1 MIEISQ
7 SKESHCRTNT
17 SVSEERNKFK
27 RAGLWESQ
35 FRIRVGKLAIWVR
48 SFEITQFTRSISS
61 IRTGKP
67 VLVMCIKAS
76 KDKHISRWVD
86 WENLIYVRW
95 NRIKDLCTKRRMILR
110 LNLRF
115 LNLVLQTWIT
125 LMSNR
130 FHHTSLNFSWF
141 LGYFP
146 CFSWCFLLFPILGL
160 TYSCLTSNI
169 ENGLFQKK
177 SKQGAKGLWHG
188 IFRGKDEENV
198 KIVGVNKK
206 R

>member
-35 FRIRVGKLAIWVR
+35 PRIWVGKLAIWVR

-67 VLVMCIKAS
+67 VLVMSIKAS
-76 KDKHISRWVD
+76 KDKHISRCVD

-95 NRIKDLCTKRRMILR
+95 NRIKDLSLGNSKIK
-110 LNLRF
+110 NLDLWKF
-115 LNLVLQTWIT
+115 Q
-125 LMSNR
+125 MS
-130 FHHTSLNFSWF
+130 FSWT
-141 LGYFP
+141 
-146 CFSWCFLLFPILGL
+146 LLTTPLE
-160 TYSCLTSNI
+160 TP
-169 ENGLFQKK
+169 LFFNCNWPLEFQ
-177 SKQGAKGLWHG
+177 
-188 IFRGKDEENV
+188 
-198 KIVGVNKK
+198 
-206 R
+206 

>member
-17 SVSEERNKFK
+17 SVSEEINKLK

-35 FRIRVGKLAIWVR
+35 SRIRVGKLAIWVR

-67 VLVMCIKAS
+67 VLVMCIK
-76 KDKHISRWVD
+76 DKRISRWVD
-86 WENLIYVRW
+86 WENLIYVGW
-95 NRIKDLCTKRRMILR
+95 NRIKDLCTKTRKV
-110 LNLRF
+110 LRF

-125 LMSNR
+125 WKSNR
-130 FHHTSLNFSWF
+130 FHHTSLNFSCF
-141 LGYFP
+141 LAYFP

-169 ENGLFQKK
+169 ENGLFQKN
-177 SKQGAKGLWHG
+177 SKLGAKGLWHG
-188 IFRGKDEENV
+188 ISWGKDEENV
-198 KIVGVNKK
+198 KILGVNKK

>member
-17 SVSEERNKFK
+17 SVSEEINKLK

-35 FRIRVGKLAIWVR
+35 SRIRVGKLAIWVR

-67 VLVMCIKAS
+67 VLVMCIK
-76 KDKHISRWVD
+76 DKRISRWVD
-86 WENLIYVRW
+86 WENLIYVGW
-95 NRIKDLCTKRRMILR
+95 NRIKDLCTKTRKV
-110 LNLRF
+110 LRF

-125 LMSNR
+125 WKSNR
-130 FHHTSLNFSWF
+130 FHHTSLNFSCF
-141 LGYFP
+141 LAYFP

-177 SKQGAKGLWHG
+177 IQTGSKGFTTWNFQG
-188 IFRGKDEENV
+188 
-198 KIVGVNKK
+198 
-206 R
+206 

>member
-7 SKESHCRTNT
+7 SKESHCRANT
-17 SVSEERNKFK
+17 SVSEERKKFK

-35 FRIRVGKLAIWVR
+35 PRIWVGKLAIWVR

-95 NRIKDLCTKRRMILR
+95 NRIKDLCTKTRKVLR

-125 LMSNR
+125 WMSNR
-130 FHHTSLNFSWF
+130 FHHTSFNFFSVF
-141 LGYFP
+141 LGISHVSPGVSY
-146 CFSWCFLLFPILGL
+146 CFQF
-160 TYSCLTSNI
+160 
-169 ENGLFQKK
+169 
-177 SKQGAKGLWHG
+177 
-188 IFRGKDEENV
+188 
-198 KIVGVNKK
+198 
-206 R
+206 